1 MDKIDTSTETV
12 TKISDDLMM
21 TARVGT
27 DNVRHAQL
35 MDDASNVIN
44 ALQARAETAEAK
56 LAKAVEIKVANDVI
70 NHWIVAYNNMAAK
83 LAKAVDALRL
93 VTDAC
98 DEGKMVS
105 LGSGGMTIDA
115 QIRRSVYNQV
125 PAWPIEEARVV
136 LDELEKPE

>member
-1 MDKIDTSTETV
+1 MTKIDTSTETV

-56 LAKAVEIKVANDVI
+56 LAKAVE
-70 NHWIVAYNNMAAK
+70 
-83 LAKAVDALRL
+83 ALREMME
-93 VTDAC
+93 DA
-98 DEGKMVS
+98 EYP
-105 LGSGGMTIDA
+105 DA
-115 QIRRSVYNQV
+115 VWEKGD
-125 PAWPIEEARVV
+125 AV
-136 LDELEKPE
+136 LAELEKPE

>member
-1 MDKIDTSTETV
+1 
-12 TKISDDLMM
+12 MM

>member
-1 MDKIDTSTETV
+1 MTDKELIETLRGR
-12 TKISDDLMM
+12 IE
-21 TARVGT
+21 
-27 DNVRHAQL
+27 QL
-35 MDDASNVIN
+35 METQELLVEQRNVAWERDTYSFN
-44 ALQARAETAEAK
+44 AWKTTEA
-56 LAKAVEIKVANDVI
+56 N
-70 NHWIVAYNNMAAK
+70 

-105 LGSGGMTIDA
+105 LGTGGMTIDA